1 MRRRAASVPI
11 SALVMSAP
19 GLRVAK
25 FLMKSMLHH
34 LSPSRRARVR
44 MSPLFARVRVLA
56 ALALVG
62 LASACVSSCGGGG
75 GSSST
80 ASASP
85 TSAVGV
91 WWFNPTG
98 TSTSPLVLYTD
109 VISGPTS
116 GGENNRGMYLSIF
129 GKNFGSSLTN
139 VQVTIG
145 GHVVPSANVYY
156 LGPSM
161 GRPDVQ
167 QLSMQVGSLGGAAPS
182 TALPI
187 EVTVNGIASNS
198 NLTFTPASGK
208 ICYVSNA
215 GGTTP
220 EGTSFPAGNDSTG
233 VCGDITHPFAT
244 VQGPT
249 DPYTGGVWPNVG
261 AGDTIVLL
269 PTGTAYTGKGV
280 DGYFMRFYRGPS
292 APGGGSASGGYTTL
306 MGYPGVPSADV
317 PFINAPAST
326 NPPGAV
332 SAAAS
337 AYSSAYSAVVDLRI
351 EGGGGD
357 GAVDAQTSGDYW
369 RIVNNELTAKT
380 AAASAR
386 SGCIAG
392 HGEYMEILGNSCHDV
407 NSPDSGMENH
417 GVYLDAAGNDEVA
430 YNFLYDL
437 NDGSGVQLFNVVGAT
452 PYIDNVAIHHNWIFN
467 VAKYGIN
474 IADTSRNGIVVYDNV
489 VANVGYD
496 GIRFNTTDLKGCVV
510 YNNTFYNTDL
520 HGQSGYGS
528 VANDWNLPAGA
539 VQFRNNIFVAYNG
552 TSYISG
558 ANGFDSTNSSFSNNL
573 YYGGSGSAA
582 ADAAALDGQAVMSNP
597 LFTALPPVPA
607 TPPSPSNQVSIP
619 ASSAFNL
626 GYFTLQSG
634 SPARGAGSD
643 AASSLILSDFALSL
657 AGAPL
662 FIGALN

>member
-1 MRRRAASVPI
+1 MNSSFPQSTRS
-11 SALVMSAP
+11 
-19 GLRVAK
+19 
-25 FLMKSMLHH
+25 
-34 LSPSRRARVR
+34 SRRTGLASLLVR
-44 MSPLFARVRVLA
+44 LRMLA
-56 ALALVG
+56 ALSLVG

-75 GSSST
+75 SGSAPIATPAT
-80 ASASP
+80 AA
-85 TSAVGV
+85 AI

-98 TSTSPLVLYTD
+98 TTTSPLVLYTD
-109 VISGPTS
+109 VVSGPTS
-116 GGENNRGMYLSIF
+116 GGENNQGMYLSIF
-129 GKNFGSSLTN
+129 GKNFGNSLAN
-139 VQVTIG
+139 VQVSIG
-145 GHVVPSANVYY
+145 GHIVPPANVYY
-156 LGPSM
+156 LGTSM

-167 QLSMQVGSLGGAAPS
+167 QLSMQVGSLGGAAAG

-187 EVTVNGIASNS
+187 VVTVNGVASNS
-198 NLTFTPASGK
+198 NLTFTPTGGK
-208 ICYVSNA
+208 MCYVSNA
-215 GGTTP
+215 AGQTP
-220 EGTSFPAGNDSTG
+220 EGTTFPAGSDATG
-233 VCGDITHPFAT
+233 VCGDITKPFAT
-244 VQGPT
+244 VQGPSQ
-249 DPYTGGVWPNVG
+249 YTGGVWPQVG

-269 PTGTAYTGKGV
+269 PTSIAYTGTGV
-280 DGYFMRFYRGPS
+280 DGYFMRFYRGPN
-292 APGGGSASGGYTTL
+292 APGGGSSSAGYTTL
-306 MGYPGVPSADV
+306 MGYPGAQGTLI

-326 NPPGAV
+326 NSPGAV

-337 AYSSAYSAVVDLRI
+337 SYSSAYSAVVDLRI

-417 GVYLDAAGNDEVA
+417 GVYIDAAGNDEVA

-573 YYGGSGSAA
+573 YYGGSANAA
-582 ADAAALDGQAVMSNP
+582 ADATALDAQAVMSNP
-597 LFTALPPVPA
+597 QFTALPPVPPA
-607 TPPSPSNQVSIP
+607 PPSPLNKVSIL

-634 SPARGAGSD
+634 SPALGAGSD
-643 AASSLILSDFALSL
+643 AASSLMLSDFALSP